1 MARAPN
7 RVHLLALWKEWNVY
21 CDRRKGNTCLAD
33 LPSLLYLRTFVVNT
47 LTEVFLSFLDIPSSL
62 LLSLMGFLLFL
73 VERNHR
79 IDYRS
84 RRNVTL
90 ILFIKFFVFV
100 NTSSY
105 ICLYLRAINNADF
118 HFGFEPSLSLSSSKA
133 LADFKIMPQH
143 SLE

>member
-1 MARAPN
+1 MF
-7 RVHLLALWKEWNVY
+7 HSY
-21 CDRRKGNTCLAD
+21 
-33 LPSLLYLRTFVVNT
+33 LLYLRTFVVDT

-118 HFGFEPSLSLSSSKA
+118 RFSGFEPLSSLSSSKA
-133 LADFKIMPQH
+133 LADFKIMPQP

>member
-1 MARAPN
+1 MFRS
-7 RVHLLALWKEWNVY
+7 Y
-21 CDRRKGNTCLAD
+21 
-33 LPSLLYLRTFVVNT
+33 LLYLRTFVVDT

-90 ILFIKFFVFV
+90 ILFIKFFVLV

-105 ICLYLRAINNADF
+105 ICLYLRAINNVDF
-118 HFGFEPSLSLSSSKA
+118 RFGFEPLSSLSSSKA
-133 LADFKIMPQH
+133 LADFKIMPQP